1 MNAIRFQ
8 VLGPLRGCRGDE
20 ELATGSPQQQAM
32 LAALLLLP
40 GRTASSAELID
51 ALWGDQPPSRARS
64 ILRTYAWRWRR
75 VLDPDAADGAASEV
89 LVSLA
94 GGYRLALPSFGVL
107 HGPGGDAGSSLAAP
121 NGLARSEGPE
131 QTEQTERTAR
141 NEWTEWTEWPGRSE
155 DTPPVDAEQAERWA
169 AEADKA
175 GAAGAPEQARELLRR
190 AVDLWTGVPLAGVP
204 GPFAER
210 QRRRFAEL
218 RLSLVERRIALDVE
232 LGRGASCVPELRAL
246 SDEHPLRERL
256 YALLMRALSQSGRQ
270 ADALAA
276 FTAARRLL
284 IDELGVEPGAELR
297 AVHAEVLAGGVPGSH
312 GAPGSVAISGISG
325 IPGISIIS
333 GIPVIP
339 GISGI
344 SGTPAPAEPSIP
356 RPAQLPPAEPDFV
369 GRAAPAE
376 RLGAELAA
384 GVGANAAPTVLA
396 VAGMGGVGK
405 STLALHVAHRAR
417 PAFPDGQLY
426 ADLRGT
432 GASPVPPQAV
442 LEDFLHALGVPAEQI
457 PEGTAARASL
467 FRTVLDGRRLLI
479 VLDDAANAAQVRPLL
494 PGAGGCAV
502 LVTSRA
508 RLVALPKSAQV
519 WLDVFDD
526 TEALGLLA
534 RVAGPERPQAEPE
547 AARLLVTACG
557 RLPLA
562 VRIVAARLAARPAWT
577 VASLAGRLADE
588 RSRLR
593 ELRIGELAV
602 APAFE
607 VGYQQLT
614 AAQARAFRL
623 LGAVEAAEIGLSA
636 AAAVLELPV
645 AEAEAVLESLVDV
658 AMLESP
664 AEHRYRHHSLLRDFA
679 HGADGDAGRAAAE
692 GLRARSRLLRF
703 LLAGACA
710 AFEAVVPGDP
720 IRETLAPQGVGEVEV
735 EVEVEFEAGSPA
747 AAQAWARG
755 EAATAAELTARIAA
769 EALAGG
775 EAAEAYR
782 ELVPAAVNLLIAL
795 SPFGPGPW
803 GRRTAAAV
811 QDLARAAERA
821 GDVRSQGRAW
831 FLAGNTALAAGRPD
845 EASQHGRWALELCTL
860 AEDPV
865 IARQVLNDLG
875 VIAHGR
881 GAYDEAAGLFGEAVA
896 LARAL
901 GHRSGEASSL
911 LNMAVSR
918 LRAGRAAEVLADCDG
933 LLASAHER
941 GDAASAAQTRYVS
954 GLALAALER
963 PAEAAERFETAAVEW
978 STLGALD
985 RAARAR
991 FQLAK
996 ALHTLGA
1003 DASARDHAHAALAEF
1018 EADGRV
1024 PDQRSVRALLAELD
1038 ASVLHTSG
1046 SDASGDTQD
1055 P

>member
-1 MNAIRFQ
+1 VNAIRFQ
-8 VLGPLRGCRGDE
+8 VLGPLRGLRGEE

-51 ALWGDQPPSRARS
+51 ALWGEEPPSRARS

-75 VLDPDAADGAASEV
+75 VLDPEAADGAASEV

-94 GGYRLALPSFGVL
+94 GGYRLALPSFG
-107 HGPGGDAGSSLAAP
+107 GGSAGSARGGADGSAEPGSLSP
-121 NGLARSEGPE
+121 
-131 QTEQTERTAR
+131 TALNR
-141 NEWTEWTEWPGRSE
+141 F
-155 DTPPVDAEQAERWA
+155 DTFDTADAESLPVDAEQAERWA
-169 AEADKA
+169 ADADKA
-175 GAAGAPEQARELLRR
+175 GAEGRPEQARELLRR

-218 RLSLVERRIALDVE
+218 RLSLLERRIALDVE

-246 SDEHPLRERL
+246 SDEFPLRERL

-284 IDELGVEPGAELR
+284 IGELGVEPGAELR
-297 AVHAEVLAGGVPGSH
+297 SVHAEVLAGGSPNPS
-312 GAPGSVAISGISG
+312 APPPAAASPARTPAG
-325 IPGISIIS
+325 IPAGQ
-333 GIPVIP
+333 GGHDPIP
-339 GISGI
+339 
-344 SGTPAPAEPSIP
+344 ALP

-369 GRAAPAE
+369 GRGALVE
-376 RLGAELAA
+376 RLGAELSA
-384 GVGANAAPTVLA
+384 VDYAAPTVLA

-405 STLALHVAHRAR
+405 STLALHIAHRAR
-417 PAFPDGQLY
+417 PSFPDGQLY
-426 ADLRGT
+426 AELRGT

-442 LEDFLHALGVPAEQI
+442 LEDFLHALGVPAEEI
-457 PEGTAARASL
+457 PEGTAARSAL

-494 PGAGGCAV
+494 PGAAGCAV

-526 TEALGLLA
+526 EEALGLLG
-534 RVAGPERPQAEPE
+534 RVAGPERPHAEPE
-547 AARLLVTACG
+547 AARLLVDACG

-614 AAQARAFRL
+614 ATQATAFRL
-623 LGAVEAAEIGLSA
+623 LGAVEAAEIGLPA
-636 AAAVLELPV
+636 AAAVLALPE

-679 HGADGDAGRAAAE
+679 HSAVGDPGRAAAE
-692 GLRARSRLLRF
+692 GLAARSRLLRF

-710 AFEAVVPGDP
+710 AFESAVPGDP
-720 IRETLAPQGVGEVEV
+720 IRETLAPQGIGE
-735 EVEVEFEAGSPA
+735 FAFGSPA
-747 AAQAWARG
+747 AARAWARG
-755 EAATAAELTARIAA
+755 EAATAAELTARIAT
-769 EALAGG
+769 EALGQG
-775 EAAEAYR
+775 PQAARYR
-782 ELVPAAVNLLIAL
+782 KLVPAAINLLIAM

-803 GRRTAAAV
+803 GRRTETAV

-821 GDVRSQGRAW
+821 GDVRGQGRAW
-831 FLAGNTALAAGRPD
+831 FLAGNTALAAGRFD

-901 GHRSGEASSL
+901 GHRSGEAGSL

-918 LRAGRAAEVLADCDG
+918 LRAGRAAEVLADCEG
-933 LLASAHER
+933 MLASARER
-941 GDAASAAQTRYVS
+941 GDPASAAQTRYVS

-963 PAEAAERFETAAVEW
+963 PAEAAERFQTAATDW
-978 STLGALD
+978 SALGALD

-1003 DASARDHAHAALAEF
+1003 DESARDHAHTALAEF
-1018 EADGRV
+1018 EADGRAA
-1024 PDQRSVRALLAELD
+1024 DQRAVRALLADLD
-1038 ASVLHTSG
+1038 VAR
-1046 SDASGDTQD
+1046 D
-1055 P
+1055 

>member
-1 MNAIRFQ
+1 MNTIRFQ
-8 VLGPLRGCRGDE
+8 VLGPLRGCRGEE

-94 GGYRLALPSFGVL
+94 GGYRLALPPFG
-107 HGPGGDAGSSLAAP
+107 GGGAGSARGRANENAAP
-121 NGLARSEGPE
+121 DGASAATVNGVKDPGASRPDEK
-131 QTEQTERTAR
+131 
-141 NEWTEWTEWPGRSE
+141 PGRSGGSGWI
-155 DTPPVDAEQAERWA
+155 DWSDGDSLPVDAERAEHWA

-175 GAAGAPEQARELLRR
+175 SAAGQPEQARELLRR

-218 RLSLVERRIALDVE
+218 RLSLLERRIALDVE

-246 SDEHPLRERL
+246 TDEHPLRERL

-284 IDELGVEPGAELR
+284 IGELGVEPGAELR
-297 AVHAEVLAGGVPGSH
+297 AMHAEVLAGGPPSPPAGAAASAGARAAASRMRRVPGQ
-312 GAPGSVAISGISG
+312 GPQN
-325 IPGISIIS
+325 
-333 GIPVIP
+333 PVV
-339 GISGI
+339 
-344 SGTPAPAEPSIP
+344 P
-356 RPAQLPPAEPDFV
+356 RPAQLPPTEPDFV
-369 GRAAPAE
+369 GRGALAE
-376 RLGAELAA
+376 RLGAELSAGAA
-384 GVGANAAPTVLA
+384 GTAPTVLA
-396 VAGMGGVGK
+396 IAGMGGVGK

-417 PAFPDGQLY
+417 SAFPDGQLY

-432 GASPVPPQAV
+432 GATPVPPQAV
-442 LEDFLHALGVPAEQI
+442 LEDFLHALGVATEQI
-457 PEGTAARASL
+457 PEGTAARSSL
-467 FRTVLDGRRLLI
+467 FRTLLDGRRLLV

-526 TEALGLLA
+526 EEALGLLG
-534 RVAGPERPQAEPE
+534 RVAGPERPHAEPE
-547 AARLLVTACG
+547 AARLLVDACG

-614 AAQARAFRL
+614 AAQAQAFRL
-623 LGAVEAAEIGLSA
+623 LGAVEAAEIGLPA
-636 AAAVLELPV
+636 AAAVLDLPV
-645 AEAEAVLESLVDV
+645 ADAETVLESLVDV

-679 HGADGDAGRAAAE
+679 HGAAGDADRAAAE
-692 GLRARSRLLRF
+692 GLAARSRLARF

-710 AFEAVVPGDP
+710 AFETAVPGDP
-720 IRETLAPQGVGEVEV
+720 IRETLAPQGIGD
-735 EVEVEFEAGSPA
+735 FAFDSPA
-747 AAQAWARG
+747 AARAWARG

-769 EALAGG
+769 EALRDGPR
-775 EAAEAYR
+775 AAEYR
-782 ELVPAAVNLLIAL
+782 ELIPASINLLIAM

-821 GDVRSQGRAW
+821 GDVRGQGRAW
-831 FLAGNTALAAGRPD
+831 FLAGNTALAAGRLD

-881 GAYDEAAGLFGEAVA
+881 GAYDEAASLFGEAVT
-896 LARAL
+896 LARSL

-963 PAEAAERFETAAVEW
+963 PAEAAERFETAAIDW
-978 STLGALD
+978 TALGALD

-996 ALHTLGA
+996 ALHKLGA
-1003 DASARDHAHAALAEF
+1003 DESARDHAHAALAEF
-1018 EADGRV
+1018 EFDGRV
-1024 PDQRSVRALLAELD
+1024 ADQRAVRALLDELD
-1038 ASVLHTSG
+1038 APPG
-1046 SDASGDTQD
+1046 
-1055 P
+1055 

>member
-8 VLGPLRGCRGDE
+8 VLGPLRGRRGAA

-51 ALWGDQPPSRARS
+51 ALWGEDPPSRARS

-94 GGYRLALPSFGVL
+94 GGYRLALPPL
-107 HGPGGDAGSSLAAP
+107 GGGSAGSSRGALA
-121 NGLARSEGPE
+121 GLADGEGPSPAALNGFGPAG
-131 QTEQTERTAR
+131 TGAADSTGGAD
-141 NEWTEWTEWPGRSE
+141 GAA
-155 DTPPVDAEQAERWA
+155 VDAELAEHWA
-169 AEADKA
+169 AQADRA
-175 GAAGAPEQARELLRR
+175 SAEGRPEQARELLRQ

-218 RLSLVERRIALDVE
+218 RLSLLERRIALDVE

-256 YALLMRALSQSGRQ
+256 YALLMRSLSQSGRQ

-276 FTAARRLL
+276 FTSARRLL
-284 IDELGVEPGAELR
+284 IGELGVEPGAELR
-297 AVHAEVLAGGVPGSH
+297 AVHAEVLAGGP
-312 GAPGSVAISGISG
+312 PN
-325 IPGISIIS
+325 
-333 GIPVIP
+333 
-339 GISGI
+339 
-344 SGTPAPAEPSIP
+344 PAPASASGPSARHAAAGRAEKDAFA

-369 GRAAPAE
+369 GRTALAD
-376 RLGAELAA
+376 RLGAELGIEPAA
-384 GVGANAAPTVLA
+384 EPRTTPTVLA

-417 PAFPDGQLY
+417 PGFPDGQLY

-432 GASPVPPQAV
+432 GGSPVPPQAV
-442 LEDFLHALGVPAEQI
+442 LEDFLQALGVPTEQI

-494 PGAGGCAV
+494 PGSTGCAV

-526 TEALGLLA
+526 DEALGLLG

-547 AARLLVTACG
+547 AARALVQACG

-577 VASLAGRLADE
+577 VASLARRLADE

-614 AAQARAFRL
+614 AAQATAFRL
-623 LGAVEAAEIGLSA
+623 LGVVEAAEIGLSA
-636 AAAVLELPV
+636 AAAVLALPV
-645 AEAEAVLESLVDV
+645 AETEAVLESLVDV

-664 AEHRYRHHSLLRDFA
+664 AEHRYRHHGLLRDFA
-679 HGADGDAGRAAAE
+679 HGAAGNAERAAAE
-692 GLRARSRLLRF
+692 GLAARSRLTGF

-710 AFEAVVPGDP
+710 AFEAAVPGDP
-720 IRETLAPQGVGEVEV
+720 IRETLAPPGVGD
-735 EVEVEFEAGSPA
+735 FAFDSPA
-747 AAQAWARG
+747 AARAWARG

-769 EALAGG
+769 EALGTG
-775 EAAEAYR
+775 PQAAQYR
-782 ELVPAAVNLLIAL
+782 DLVAASINLLIAM

-803 GRRTAAAV
+803 ERKTAAAV
-811 QDLARAAERA
+811 QELARAAERA
-821 GDVRSQGRAW
+821 GDVRGQGRAW
-831 FLAGNTALAAGRPD
+831 FLAGNAALAAGRPD

-875 VIAHGR
+875 VVAHGR
-881 GAYDEAAGLFGEAVA
+881 GAYDEAADLFGQAVT
-896 LARAL
+896 LAREL

-918 LRAGRAAEVLADCDG
+918 LRAGRAADVLADCDA
-933 LLASAHER
+933 LLDSARDR
-941 GDAASAAQTRYVS
+941 GDAAAAAQTRYVS

-963 PAEAAERFETAAVEW
+963 PSEAAERFGTAAEGW
-978 STLGALD
+978 MTLGALD

-996 ALHTLGA
+996 ALHALGA

-1018 EADGRV
+1018 EAEGRTA
-1024 PDQRSVRALLAELD
+1024 DQRAVRALLAELAATPVD
-1038 ASVLHTSG
+1038 GAAPG
-1046 SDASGDTQD
+1046 
-1055 P
+1055 

>member
-1 MNAIRFQ
+1 
-8 VLGPLRGCRGDE
+8 
-20 ELATGSPQQQAM
+20 M

-51 ALWGDQPPSRARS
+51 ALWGEDPPSRARS

-94 GGYRLALPSFGVL
+94 GGYRLALPPL
-107 HGPGGDAGSSLAAP
+107 GGGSAGGTRGTMD
-121 NGLARSEGPE
+121 GLADGEGPSPAALNGFGLVGAAG
-131 QTEQTERTAR
+131 TGATDSGDGA
-141 NEWTEWTEWPGRSE
+141 
-155 DTPPVDAEQAERWA
+155 PVDAELAEYWA
-169 AEADKA
+169 AQADRA
-175 GAAGAPEQARELLRR
+175 SAEGRPEQARELLRR

-218 RLSLVERRIALDVE
+218 RLSLLERRIALDVE

-256 YALLMRALSQSGRQ
+256 YALLMRSLSQSGRQ

-276 FTAARRLL
+276 FTSARRLL
-284 IDELGVEPGAELR
+284 IGELGVEPGAELR
-297 AVHAEVLAGGVPGSH
+297 AVHAEVLAGG
-312 GAPGSVAISGISG
+312 APS
-325 IPGISIIS
+325 
-333 GIPVIP
+333 
-339 GISGI
+339 
-344 SGTPAPAEPSIP
+344 PASNSAPMSARGPSARHAAAGRAEKAAFA

-369 GRAAPAE
+369 GRAALAD
-376 RLGAELAA
+376 RLGAELGTEPAA
-384 GVGANAAPTVLA
+384 EPRTTPTVLA

-417 PAFPDGQLY
+417 PGFPDGQLY

-432 GASPVPPQAV
+432 GGSPVPPQAV
-442 LEDFLHALGVPAEQI
+442 LEDFLQALGVPAKEI

-494 PGAGGCAV
+494 PGSTGCAV

-526 TEALGLLA
+526 DEALGLLG

-547 AARLLVTACG
+547 AARALVQACG

-614 AAQARAFRL
+614 AAQATAFRL

-636 AAAVLELPV
+636 AAAVLALPV
-645 AEAEAVLESLVDV
+645 AETEAVLESLVDV

-664 AEHRYRHHSLLRDFA
+664 AEHRYRHHGLLRDFA
-679 HGADGDAGRAAAE
+679 HGAAGNAERAAAE
-692 GLRARSRLLRF
+692 GLAARSRLTGF

-710 AFEAVVPGDP
+710 AFEAAVPGDP
-720 IRETLAPQGVGEVEV
+720 IRETLAPPGVGD
-735 EVEVEFEAGSPA
+735 FAFDSPA
-747 AAQAWARG
+747 AARDWARG

-769 EALAGG
+769 EALGTG
-775 EAAEAYR
+775 PQAAQYR
-782 ELVPAAVNLLIAL
+782 DLVAASINLLIAM

-803 GRRTAAAV
+803 ERKTTTAV
-811 QDLARAAERA
+811 RELARAAERA
-821 GDVRSQGRAW
+821 GDVRGQGRAW
-831 FLAGNTALAAGRPD
+831 FLAGNAALAAGRPD

-875 VIAHGR
+875 VVAHGR
-881 GAYDEAAGLFGEAVA
+881 GAYDEAADLFGQAVT
-896 LARAL
+896 LAREL
-901 GHRSGEASSL
+901 GHRSGETSSL

-918 LRAGRAAEVLADCDG
+918 LRAGRAADVLADCDA
-933 LLASAHER
+933 LLASARER

-963 PAEAAERFETAAVEW
+963 PAEAAERFDTAAEGW
-978 STLGALD
+978 GALGALD

-996 ALHTLGA
+996 ALHALGA
-1003 DASARDHAHAALAEF
+1003 DALARDHAHAALAEF
-1018 EADGRV
+1018 EAEGRAA
-1024 PDQRSVRALLAELD
+1024 DQRAVRALLAELAAAPVD
-1038 ASVLHTSG
+1038 GAAPG
-1046 SDASGDTQD
+1046 
-1055 P
+1055 

>member
-8 VLGPLRGCRGDE
+8 VLGPLRGCRGEE

-75 VLDPDAADGAASEV
+75 VLDPEAADGAASEV

-94 GGYRLALPSFGVL
+94 GGYRLALPPFAVGAT
-107 HGPGGDAGSSLAAP
+107 DATAPAPAPAPAAP
-121 NGLARSEGPE
+121 LAPI
-131 QTEQTERTAR
+131 A
-141 NEWTEWTEWPGRSE
+141 
-155 DTPPVDAEQAERWA
+155 AAQAERWA
-169 AEADKA
+169 AAAEKASAD
-175 GAAGAPEQARELLRR
+175 GQPEQARELLRR

-218 RLSLVERRIALDVE
+218 RLSLLERRIALDVE
-232 LGRGASCVPELRAL
+232 LGRGAACVPELRAL

-270 ADALAA
+270 ADALTA
-276 FTAARRLL
+276 FTSARRLL

-297 AVHAEVLAGGVPGSH
+297 AVHAEVLAGGAPSVPGSFLALASPASLIRLRTTT
-312 GAPGSVAISGISG
+312 GADQGPQE
-325 IPGISIIS
+325 
-333 GIPVIP
+333 PVV
-339 GISGI
+339 
-344 SGTPAPAEPSIP
+344 P

-369 GRAAPAE
+369 GRGALAE

-384 GVGANAAPTVLA
+384 AEAAAPTVLA

-442 LEDFLHALGVPAEQI
+442 LEDFLHALGVPAEEI
-457 PEGTAARASL
+457 PEGTAARSSM
-467 FRTVLDGRRLLI
+467 FRTLLDGRRLLI

-494 PGAGGCAV
+494 PGTAGCAV

-526 TEALGLLA
+526 DEALGLLG
-534 RVAGPERPQAEPE
+534 RVAGPERPHAEPE
-547 AARLLVTACG
+547 AARLLVEACG

-614 AAQARAFRL
+614 AAQASAFRM
-623 LGAVEAAEIGLSA
+623 LGAVEASEIGLPA
-636 AAAVLELPV
+636 AAAVLALPE

-679 HGADGDAGRAAAE
+679 HGAAGDADQAAAE
-692 GLRARSRLLRF
+692 GLAARTRLVRF

-710 AFEAVVPGDP
+710 AFESAVPGDP
-720 IRETLAPQGVGEVEV
+720 IRETLAPQGIGD
-735 EVEVEFEAGSPA
+735 FTFASPA
-747 AAQAWARG
+747 AARAWARG
-755 EAATAAELTARIAA
+755 VAATAAELTARIAA
-769 EALAGG
+769 EALG
-775 EAAEAYR
+775 EGPRAAEYG
-782 ELVPAAVNLLIAL
+782 ELVPVAINLLIAM

-821 GDVRSQGRAW
+821 GDVRGQGRAW

-845 EASQHGRWALELCTL
+845 EASQHGRRALELCTL

-875 VIAHGR
+875 VIAHSR

-896 LARAL
+896 LARTL

-918 LRAGRAAEVLADCDG
+918 LRAGRADEVLADCEG
-933 LLASAHER
+933 LLASAYER

-954 GLALAALER
+954 GLALAALGR
-963 PAEAAERFETAAVEW
+963 TAEAAERFETAATDW
-978 STLGALD
+978 STLGTLD
-985 RAARAR
+985 RAARAH

-1003 DASARDHAHAALAEF
+1003 DESARDHAHAALAEF
-1018 EADGRV
+1018 EADGRAA
-1024 PDQRSVRALLAELD
+1024 DQRAVRALLAELD
-1038 ASVLHTSG
+1038 AARG
-1046 SDASGDTQD
+1046 
-1055 P
+1055 

>member
-1 MNAIRFQ
+1 
-8 VLGPLRGCRGDE
+8 
-20 ELATGSPQQQAM
+20 M

-51 ALWGDQPPSRARS
+51 ALWGEEPPSRARS

-75 VLDPDAADGAASEV
+75 VLDPESADGAASEV

-94 GGYRLALPSFGVL
+94 GGYRLALPAFGS
-107 HGPGGDAGSSLAAP
+107 GGAGSAPGSSRGATDGSAEPAGPPLGAPAAFDGSRFDGTRFDGTRFDGSEAESL
-121 NGLARSEGPE
+121 
-131 QTEQTERTAR
+131 
-141 NEWTEWTEWPGRSE
+141 
-155 DTPPVDAEQAERWA
+155 PVDAEQAERWA
-169 AEADKA
+169 SDADKA
-175 GAAGAPEQARELLRR
+175 GAEGRPEQARELLRR

-218 RLSLVERRIALDVE
+218 RLSLLERRIALDVE

-246 SDEHPLRERL
+246 SDEFPLRERL

-284 IDELGVEPGAELR
+284 IGELGVEPGAELR
-297 AVHAEVLAGGVPGSH
+297 AVHAEVLAGGSLSPSPSSRSSRS
-312 GAPGSVAISGISG
+312 ALPPAAASSSM
-325 IPGISIIS
+325 IPAGQSTQDK
-333 GIPVIP
+333 
-339 GISGI
+339 
-344 SGTPAPAEPSIP
+344 TPAVP

-369 GRAAPAE
+369 GRGALAE
-376 RLGAELAA
+376 RLGAELSSIEHKY
-384 GVGANAAPTVLA
+384 AAPAVLA
-396 VAGMGGVGK
+396 LAGMGGVGK
-405 STLALHVAHRAR
+405 STLALHIAHRAR

-426 ADLRGT
+426 ADLHGT

-442 LEDFLHALGVPAEQI
+442 LEDFLHALGVPAQEI
-457 PEGTAARASL
+457 PEGTAARSSL

-494 PGAGGCAV
+494 PGAAGCAV

-526 TEALGLLA
+526 EEALGLLG
-534 RVAGPERPQAEPE
+534 RVAGPERPHAEPE
-547 AARLLVTACG
+547 AARLLVDACG

-614 AAQARAFRL
+614 ALQATAFRL
-623 LGAVEAAEIGLSA
+623 LGAVEAVEIGLPA
-636 AAAVLELPV
+636 AAAVLALPE
-645 AEAEAVLESLVDV
+645 ADAEAVLESLVDV

-679 HGADGDAGRAAAE
+679 HGAVGDPDRAAAE
-692 GLRARSRLLRF
+692 GLAARSRLLRF

-710 AFEAVVPGDP
+710 AFESAVPGDP
-720 IRETLAPQGVGEVEV
+720 IRETLAPQGIGE
-735 EVEVEFEAGSPA
+735 FAFDSPA
-747 AAQAWARG
+747 AARAWARG
-755 EAATAAELTARIAA
+755 EAATAAELTARIAT
-769 EALAGG
+769 EALG
-775 EAAEAYR
+775 EGAQAARYR
-782 ELVPAAVNLLIAL
+782 ELVPAAINLLIAM

-803 GRRTAAAV
+803 GRRTAIAV

-821 GDVRSQGRAW
+821 GDVRGQGRAW
-831 FLAGNTALAAGRPD
+831 FLAGNTALAAGRFD

-901 GHRSGEASSL
+901 GHHSGEAGSL

-918 LRAGRAAEVLADCDG
+918 LRAGRAAEVLADCEG
-933 LLASAHER
+933 MLASARER
-941 GDAASAAQTRYVS
+941 GDPATAAQTRYVS
-954 GLALAALER
+954 GLALAALAR
-963 PAEAAERFETAAVEW
+963 PAEAAERFETAATDW
-978 STLGALD
+978 NTLGALD

-1003 DASARDHAHAALAEF
+1003 DESARDHAHAALAEF
-1018 EADGRV
+1018 EADGHAA
-1024 PDQRSVRALLAELD
+1024 DQRAVRALLADLD
-1038 ASVLHTSG
+1038 VAR
-1046 SDASGDTQD
+1046 D
-1055 P
+1055 

>member
-8 VLGPLRGCRGDE
+8 VLGPLRGLRGEE

-51 ALWGDQPPSRARS
+51 ALWGEEPPSRARS

-75 VLDPDAADGAASEV
+75 VLDPEAADGAASEV

-94 GGYRLALPSFGVL
+94 GGYRLALPSFG
-107 HGPGGDAGSSLAAP
+107 GGGAGSSPGSSRGATDGPAEPPGLPLTAP
-121 NGLARSEGPE
+121 TGFDGARFDGAEAESL
-131 QTEQTERTAR
+131 
-141 NEWTEWTEWPGRSE
+141 
-155 DTPPVDAEQAERWA
+155 PVDAEQAERWA
-169 AEADKA
+169 GDADKA
-175 GAAGAPEQARELLRR
+175 GAEGRPEQARELLRR

-218 RLSLVERRIALDVE
+218 RLSLLERRIALDVE

-246 SDEHPLRERL
+246 SDEFPLRERL

-284 IDELGVEPGAELR
+284 IGELGVEPGAELR
-297 AVHAEVLAGGVPGSH
+297 AVHAEVLAGGSLSPSTSSLSSLSSRSSLPNRPSQLTTPPAAATPDRNPAGQ
-312 GAPGSVAISGISG
+312 APRDP
-325 IPGISIIS
+325 IP
-333 GIPVIP
+333 
-339 GISGI
+339 
-344 SGTPAPAEPSIP
+344 AAP

-369 GRAAPAE
+369 GRAALVE
-376 RLGAELAA
+376 RLGAELSAIDY
-384 GVGANAAPTVLA
+384 AAPTVLA
-396 VAGMGGVGK
+396 LAGMGGVGK
-405 STLALHVAHRAR
+405 STLALHIAHRAR
-417 PAFPDGQLY
+417 PSFPDGQLY

-442 LEDFLHALGVPAEQI
+442 LEDFLHALGVPAEEI
-457 PEGTAARASL
+457 PEGTAARSSL
-467 FRTVLDGRRLLI
+467 FRTLLDGRRLLI
-479 VLDDAANAAQVRPLL
+479 VLDDASNAAQVRPLL
-494 PGAGGCAV
+494 PGAAGCAV

-526 TEALGLLA
+526 EEALGLLG
-534 RVAGPERPQAEPE
+534 RVAGPERPHAEPE
-547 AARLLVTACG
+547 AARLLVDACG

-614 AAQARAFRL
+614 AIQATAFRL
-623 LGAVEAAEIGLSA
+623 LGAVEAVEIGLPA
-636 AAAVLELPV
+636 AAAVLALPE
-645 AEAEAVLESLVDV
+645 ADAEAVLESLVDV

-679 HGADGDAGRAAAE
+679 HGAVGDPDRAAAE
-692 GLRARSRLLRF
+692 GLAARSRLLRY

-710 AFEAVVPGDP
+710 AFESAVPGDP
-720 IRETLAPQGVGEVEV
+720 IRETLAPQGIGE
-735 EVEVEFEAGSPA
+735 FAFDSPA
-747 AAQAWARG
+747 AARAWARG
-755 EAATAAELTARIAA
+755 EAATAAELTARIAT
-769 EALAGG
+769 EALSGG
-775 EAAEAYR
+775 PQAARYR
-782 ELVPAAVNLLIAL
+782 ELVPASINLLIAM

-803 GRRTAAAV
+803 GRRTATAV
-811 QDLARAAERA
+811 QDLARAAELA
-821 GDVRSQGRAW
+821 GDVRGQGRAW
-831 FLAGNTALAAGRPD
+831 FLAGNTALAAGRFD

-901 GHRSGEASSL
+901 GHHSGEAGSL

-918 LRAGRAAEVLADCDG
+918 LRAGRAAEVLADCEG
-933 LLASAHER
+933 MLASARER
-941 GDAASAAQTRYVS
+941 GDPATAAQTRYVS
-954 GLALAALER
+954 GLALAALAR
-963 PAEAAERFETAAVEW
+963 PAEAAERFETAATDW
-978 STLGALD
+978 NTLGALD

-1003 DASARDHAHAALAEF
+1003 DESARDHAHAALAEF
-1018 EADGRV
+1018 EADGHAADLRA
-1024 PDQRSVRALLAELD
+1024 VRALLADLD
-1038 ASVLHTSG
+1038 VPR
-1046 SDASGDTQD
+1046 D
-1055 P
+1055 

>member
-1 MNAIRFQ
+1 
-8 VLGPLRGCRGDE
+8 
-20 ELATGSPQQQAM
+20 M

-51 ALWGDQPPSRARS
+51 ALWGEEPPSRARS

-75 VLDPDAADGAASEV
+75 VLDPEAADGAASEV

-94 GGYRLALPSFGVL
+94 GGYRLALPSFG
-107 HGPGGDAGSSLAAP
+107 GGTAGSSRSTTDGSADPAALTLANPASFD
-121 NGLARSEGPE
+121 GAEAETL
-131 QTEQTERTAR
+131 
-141 NEWTEWTEWPGRSE
+141 
-155 DTPPVDAEQAERWA
+155 PVDAEQAERWA
-169 AEADKA
+169 ADADKA
-175 GAAGAPEQARELLRR
+175 GAEGRTEQARELLRR

-218 RLSLVERRIALDVE
+218 RLSLLERRIALDVE

-246 SDEHPLRERL
+246 SDEFPLRERL

-284 IDELGVEPGAELR
+284 IGELGVEPGAELR
-297 AVHAEVLAGGVPGSH
+297 AVHAEVLAGGSLSPSASSRLSRSSRSTTPS
-312 GAPGSVAISGISG
+312 GAASQDRITAGQATPDK
-325 IPGISIIS
+325 IP
-333 GIPVIP
+333 
-339 GISGI
+339 
-344 SGTPAPAEPSIP
+344 AAP

-369 GRAAPAE
+369 GRGALVE
-376 RLGAELAA
+376 RLGTELSTIEY
-384 GVGANAAPTVLA
+384 AAPTVLA
-396 VAGMGGVGK
+396 LAGMGGVGK
-405 STLALHVAHRAR
+405 STLALHIAHRAR

-432 GASPVPPQAV
+432 SASPVPPQAV
-442 LEDFLHALGVPAEQI
+442 LEDFLHALGVPAKEI
-457 PEGTAARASL
+457 PEGTAARSSL

-494 PGAGGCAV
+494 PGAAGCAV

-526 TEALGLLA
+526 EEALGLLG
-534 RVAGPERPQAEPE
+534 RVAGPERPHAEPE
-547 AARLLVTACG
+547 AARLLVDACG

-614 AAQARAFRL
+614 ALQATAFRL
-623 LGAVEAAEIGLSA
+623 LGAVEAVEIGLPA
-636 AAAVLELPV
+636 AAAVLALPE
-645 AEAEAVLESLVDV
+645 ADAEAVLESLVDV

-679 HGADGDAGRAAAE
+679 HGAVGDPDRAAAE
-692 GLRARSRLLRF
+692 GFAARSRLLRF

-710 AFEAVVPGDP
+710 AFESAVPGDP
-720 IRETLAPQGVGEVEV
+720 IRETLAPQGIGE
-735 EVEVEFEAGSPA
+735 FAFDSPA
-747 AAQAWARG
+747 AARAWARG
-755 EAATAAELTARIAA
+755 EAATAAELTARIAT
-769 EALAGG
+769 EALSEGPQ
-775 EAAEAYR
+775 AARYR
-782 ELVPAAVNLLIAL
+782 ELVPAAINLLIAM

-803 GRRTAAAV
+803 GRRTAIAV

-821 GDVRSQGRAW
+821 GDVRGQGRAW
-831 FLAGNTALAAGRPD
+831 FLAGNTALAAGRFD

-901 GHRSGEASSL
+901 GHHSGEAGSL

-918 LRAGRAAEVLADCDG
+918 LRAGRAAEVLADCEG
-933 LLASAHER
+933 MLAAARER
-941 GDAASAAQTRYVS
+941 GDPASAAQTRFVS
-954 GLALAALER
+954 GLALAALAR
-963 PAEAAERFETAAVEW
+963 PAEAAERFETAATDW
-978 STLGALD
+978 SALGALD

-1003 DASARDHAHAALAEF
+1003 DESARDHAHAALAEF
-1018 EADGRV
+1018 EADGHAA
-1024 PDQRSVRALLAELD
+1024 DQRAVRALLADLD
-1038 ASVLHTSG
+1038 VAR
-1046 SDASGDTQD
+1046 D
-1055 P
+1055 

>member
-1 MNAIRFQ
+1 VNAIRFQ
-8 VLGPLRGCRGDE
+8 VLGPLRGCRGEE

-75 VLDPDAADGAASEV
+75 VLDPGAADGAASEV

-94 GGYRLALPSFGVL
+94 GGYRLALPTFG
-107 HGPGGDAGSSLAAP
+107 GGGGSLRGALNGQNTDAGSSLATP
-121 NGLARSEGPE
+121 FGSE
-131 QTEQTERTAR
+131 A
-141 NEWTEWTEWPGRSE
+141 
-155 DTPPVDAEQAERWA
+155 DILPVDAEQAERWA
-169 AEADKA
+169 TEADKA
-175 GAAGAPEQARELLRR
+175 DAEGRPEHARELLRR

-218 RLSLVERRIALDVE
+218 RLSLLERRIALDVE

-276 FTAARRLL
+276 FTSARRLL

-297 AVHAEVLAGGVPGSH
+297 AVHAEVLAGGPPNPS
-312 GAPGSVAISGISG
+312 GAFLALASPASLVRLRRSANQE
-325 IPGISIIS
+325 PTE
-333 GIPVIP
+333 PVV
-339 GISGI
+339 
-344 SGTPAPAEPSIP
+344 P

-369 GRAAPAE
+369 GRGTLAE
-376 RLGAELAA
+376 RLGTELAT
-384 GVGANAAPTVLA
+384 VEQAAPTVLA

-442 LEDFLHALGVPAEQI
+442 LEDFLHALGVPAEDI
-457 PEGTAARASL
+457 PEGTAARSSL
-467 FRTVLDGRRLLI
+467 FRTLLDGRRLLV

-494 PGAGGCAV
+494 PGTAGCAV

-526 TEALGLLA
+526 DEALGLLG

-547 AARLLVTACG
+547 AARLLVDACG

-577 VASLAGRLADE
+577 VASLARRLADE

-614 AAQARAFRL
+614 AAQAAAFRM
-623 LGAVEAAEIGLSA
+623 LGAVEAAEIGLPA
-636 AAAVLELPV
+636 AAAVLALPEP
-645 AEAEAVLESLVDV
+645 EAEAVLESLVDV

-679 HGADGDAGRAAAE
+679 HGASGDAGQAAAE
-692 GLRARSRLLRF
+692 GLAARSRLARF

-710 AFEAVVPGDP
+710 AFEATVPGDP
-720 IRETLAPQGVGEVEV
+720 IRETLAPQGIGEFV
-735 EVEVEFEAGSPA
+735 FDSPA
-747 AAQAWARG
+747 AARAWARS

-769 EALAGG
+769 EALADGPQAG
-775 EAAEAYR
+775 DYR
-782 ELVPAAVNLLIAL
+782 QLVPAAINLLIAL

-803 GRRTAAAV
+803 GRKTAAAV

-875 VIAHGR
+875 VIAHSR

-896 LARAL
+896 LARTL

-918 LRAGRAAEVLADCDG
+918 LRAGRADEVLADCEG

-954 GLALAALER
+954 GLALAALGR
-963 PAEAAERFETAAVEW
+963 LAEAAERFETAATDW
-978 STLGALD
+978 SLLGTLD
-985 RAARAR
+985 RAARAH

-1003 DASARDHAHAALAEF
+1003 DESARDHAHAALAEF
-1018 EADGRV
+1018 EADGRAA
-1024 PDQRSVRALLAELD
+1024 DQRAVRALLAEMN
-1038 ASVLHTSG
+1038 APPG
-1046 SDASGDTQD
+1046 
-1055 P
+1055 

>member
-1 MNAIRFQ
+1 VNAIRFQ
-8 VLGPLRGCRGDE
+8 VLGPLRGLRGQD

-40 GRTASSAELID
+40 GRTASSAELVD
-51 ALWGDQPPSRARS
+51 ALWGDEPPSRARS

-94 GGYRLALPSFGVL
+94 GGYRLALPSLGGGSAGGTRGGVD
-107 HGPGGDAGSSLAAP
+107 GTADDAGLSPAAP
-121 NGLARSEGPE
+121 YGTPRAPGTPGAEPSGLDA
-131 QTEQTERTAR
+131 
-141 NEWTEWTEWPGRSE
+141 
-155 DTPPVDAEQAERWA
+155 DHLPVDAERAEHWA
-169 AEADKA
+169 AEAEKA
-175 GAAGAPEQARELLRR
+175 SADGRPEQARELLHR

-204 GPFAER
+204 GPFAQR
-210 QRRRFAEL
+210 QRRRFTEL
-218 RLSLVERRIALDVE
+218 RLSLLERRIALDVE

-276 FTAARRLL
+276 FSAARRLL
-284 IDELGVEPGAELR
+284 IGELGVEPGAELR
-297 AVHAEVLAGGVPGSH
+297 AVHAEVLAGGPLTPG
-312 GAPGSVAISGISG
+312 PGYPLSTTAGRRFAANQRAN
-325 IPGISIIS
+325 
-333 GIPVIP
+333 
-339 GISGI
+339 
-344 SGTPAPAEPSIP
+344 TPAPDPMP

-369 GRAAPAE
+369 GRAALAD
-376 RLGAELAA
+376 RLSAELSAGAA
-384 GVGANAAPTVLA
+384 DDRTAPNVLA

-405 STLALHVAHRAR
+405 STLALHIAHRAR

-432 GASPVPPQAV
+432 GASPVPAQAV
-442 LEDFLHALGVPAEQI
+442 LEDFLHALGVAAKDI
-457 PEGTAARASL
+457 PEGTAARSSL

-479 VLDDAANAAQVRPLL
+479 VLDDAAGAAQVRPLL
-494 PGAGGCAV
+494 PGTAGCAV

-526 TEALGLLA
+526 AEALGLLA
-534 RVAGPERPQAEPE
+534 RVAGPERPLAEPE
-547 AARLLVTACG
+547 AARLLVEACG

-577 VASLAGRLADE
+577 VASLAARLADE

-614 AAQARAFRL
+614 VRQATAFRL
-623 LGAVEAAEIGLSA
+623 LGAVEAAEIGLPA
-636 AAAVLELPV
+636 AAAVLGLPV
-645 AEAEAVLESLVDV
+645 AEAEAVLEALVDV

-679 HGADGDAGRAAAE
+679 HGAVGDPDRAAAE
-692 GLRARSRLLRF
+692 GFEARSRLTGF

-710 AFEAVVPGDP
+710 AFETAVPGDP
-720 IRETLAPQGVGEVEV
+720 IRETLAPPG
-735 EVEVEFEAGSPA
+735 AGDFAFASPA
-747 AAQAWARG
+747 AARAWARG
-755 EAATAAELTARIAA
+755 EAATAADLTARIAA
-769 EALAGG
+769 EAVGDGPQAGRYLG
-775 EAAEAYR
+775 
-782 ELVPAAVNLLIAL
+782 LVPSAVNLLIAL

-803 GRRTAAAV
+803 GRATVPAV
-811 QDLARAAERA
+811 PDLARAAERA

-831 FLAGNTALAAGRPD
+831 FLAGNASLAAGRPD
-845 EASQHGRWALELCTL
+845 EAEQHGRWALELCTL

-881 GAYDEAAGLFGEAVA
+881 AAYDEAADLFGEAVA
-896 LARAL
+896 LARRL
-901 GHRSGEASSL
+901 GHRSGETSSL

-918 LRAGRAAEVLADCDG
+918 LRAGRAAEVLADCEE
-933 LLASAHER
+933 LLAAAPEP
-941 GDAASAAQTRYVS
+941 GDPASAAQTRYVS
-954 GLALAALER
+954 GLALASLGR
-963 PAEAAERFETAAVEW
+963 PAEAAERFQTAAADW
-978 STLGALD
+978 SALGALD

-1003 DASARDHAHAALAEF
+1003 DESARDHAHAALAAF
-1018 EADGRV
+1018 EADGRAA
-1024 PDQRSVRALLAELD
+1024 DQQAVVALLAGWE
-1038 ASVLHTSG
+1038 AAPT
-1046 SDASGDTQD
+1046 GDVAPIGDGAPTED
-1055 P
+1055 VTPA